1 MTRSNLCM
9 NLALAAVA
17 CALALPPVVQAQTLA
32 TGDSRSV
39 SQPGYPAVCTT
50 LSAQFTTSQRS
61 SPPSSDD
68 TSRVQAALNSCEGTG
83 KSVVL
88 AASGSNNAFY
98 TGEITVSGEALVINS
113 GVTLEG
119 NTSYSSQS
127 ELVYITGTN
136 AALMGPGAVDGRGDI
151 ISGTPRLVQATSVNN
166 LIVYNVTLQ
175 QAAHPNLY
183 VQSGNGFTA
192 WSVTIRT
199 PATRANADGIDID
212 SFTNATVNQSSI
224 EAGDDGVAI
233 KTNESA
239 ASNITIENTRLYGTH
254 GLSVGSQTFDGVTNV
269 LFYNDYVYGV
279 DLNGNASTDA
289 NAINIKTDE
298 DCGGTVKQVTYKNIC
313 ITESKHLI
321 VMNTDYGSCSGNS
334 GIPVLSDIV
343 VNGVFSQDS
352 VSGAYTEIHGY
363 SSSYPINAYLAY
375 IDLDATS
382 QSSDQYANVEL
393 DSSNITPSGTGV
405 TTSAF
410 STSGSV
416 PSCSF

>member
-1 MTRSNLCM
+1 MKSSHLCM
-9 NLALAAVA
+9 NLALAFIVG
-17 CALALPPVVQAQTLA
+17 ALSIPPVVQAQTLA

-39 SQPGYPAVCTT
+39 SQPSYPAVCTT

-98 TGEITVSGEALVINS
+98 TGEITVNGEALVINS

-224 EAGDDGVAI
+224 EAGDDGVAV

-239 ASNITIENTRLYGTH
+239 ASNITVENTRLYGSH

-279 DLNGNASTDA
+279 DLSGNASTDA
-289 NAINIKTDE
+289 NAVNIKTDE

-375 IDLDATS
+375 IDLDVTK

-405 TTSAF
+405 TTSSF

>member
-1 MTRSNLCM
+1 
-9 NLALAAVA
+9 
-17 CALALPPVVQAQTLA
+17 
-32 TGDSRSV
+32 
-39 SQPGYPAVCTT
+39 
-50 LSAQFTTSQRS
+50 
-61 SPPSSDD
+61 
-68 TSRVQAALNSCEGTG
+68 
-83 KSVVL
+83 
-88 AASGSNNAFY
+88 
-98 TGEITVSGEALVINS
+98 
-113 GVTLEG
+113 
-119 NTSYSSQS
+119 
-127 ELVYITGTN
+127 
-136 AALMGPGAVDGRGDI
+136 
-151 ISGTPRLVQATSVNN
+151 VQATSVNN

-224 EAGDDGVAI
+224 EAGDDGVAV

-239 ASNITIENTRLYGTH
+239 ASNITVENTRLYGSH

-279 DLNGNASTDA
+279 DLSGNASTDA
-289 NAINIKTDE
+289 NAVNIKTDE

-375 IDLDATS
+375 IDLDVTK

-405 TTSAF
+405 TTSSF

>member
-1 MTRSNLCM
+1 MKSSHLCM
-9 NLALAAVA
+9 NLALAFIVG
-17 CALALPPVVQAQTLA
+17 ALSIPPAVQAQTLA

-39 SQPGYPAVCTT
+39 SQPSYPAVCTT

-98 TGEITVSGEALVINS
+98 TGEITVNGEALVINS

-224 EAGDDGVAI
+224 EAGDDGVAV

-239 ASNITIENTRLYGTH
+239 ASNITVENTRLYGTH

-279 DLNGNASTDA
+279 DLSGNASTDA
-289 NAINIKTDE
+289 NAVNIKTDE

-375 IDLDATS
+375 IDLDVTK

-405 TTSAF
+405 TTSSF